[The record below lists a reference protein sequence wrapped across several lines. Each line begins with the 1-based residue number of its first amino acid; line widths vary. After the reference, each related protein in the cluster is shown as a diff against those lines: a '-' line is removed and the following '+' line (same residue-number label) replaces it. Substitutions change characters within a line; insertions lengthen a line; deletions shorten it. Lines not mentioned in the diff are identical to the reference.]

1 MASGSQGSSGVNLEV
16 RAVSRS
22 VGVIHVAPGHN
33 VTPELR
39 GDDNIIYTKA
49 YKWSDTTTCGGD
61 GIYSDGHHRLWCP
74 KKF

>member
-16 RAVSRS
+16 RAVSRG
-22 VGVIHVAPGHN
+22 VEVIHVAPGHN

-49 YKWSDTTTCGGD
+49 YIAGN
-61 GIYSDGHHRLWCP
+61 L
-74 KKF
+74 